1 MALIVQKYGGSSLA
15 DAEKIKSVAQRI
27 ARTADADNKVVAV
40 VSAMG
45 DTTDDLIAL
54 SRQVSKNPEPREM
67 DVLLS
72 TGELVSCT
80 LMAMT
85 LRSMGYKAISLSGAQ
100 AGIRTDSSHG
110 QAQIADMAPDRLIQE
125 LDNDTI
131 VIVAGFQ
138 GITEDLDITTLGR
151 GGSDT
156 TAVALA
162 AALGAARCEVYTDV
176 DGIYTADPRLVPA
189 AHKLDEISFEEM
201 LELASYGAK
210 MNPRSIELG
219 MVYNTPILVAS
230 SFRNEP
236 GTLIHGGADMN
247 RQVGEIRNRVSG
259 IATDTNVSKIT
270 VLGVVDRPGIAASLF
285 EPLSEVGIS
294 VDVIVQNASV
304 GGATDMTFTVMRTD
318 LARAEQV
325 VQKVAN
331 DLGSGEVV
339 TASALAKLSI
349 VGTGMQ
355 NAPGYASAM
364 FRTLADAGIN
374 IEMITTSEIRITCL
388 VKEAQVA
395 EAARALHTAFDLDST
410 G

>member
-54 SRQVSKNPEPREM
+54 SQQVSKNPEPREM

-85 LRSMGYKAISLSGAQ
+85 LRSMGHKAISLSGAQ

-110 QAQIADMAPDRLIQE
+110 QAQISDMAPDRLIQE

-176 DGIYTADPRLVPA
+176 EGIYTADPRLVPA

-230 SFRNEP
+230 SFRDEP
-236 GTLIHGGADMN
+236 GTLIHGGPDMN

-259 IATDTNVSKIT
+259 IATDTNLSKIT

-285 EPLSEVGIS
+285 EPLTEVGIS

-339 TASALAKLSI
+339 TASDLAKLSI

-355 NAPGYASAM
+355 NAPGYASTM

-395 EAARALHTAFDLDST
+395 VAARALHTAFDLDST
-410 G
+410 S

>member
-54 SRQVSKNPEPREM
+54 SQQVSKNPEPREM

-85 LRSMGYKAISLSGAQ
+85 LRSMGHKAISLSGAQ

-230 SFRNEP
+230 SFRDEP
-236 GTLIHGGADMN
+236 GTLIHGGPDMN

-285 EPLSEVGIS
+285 EPLTEVGIS

-325 VQKVAN
+325 VRKVAN

-339 TASALAKLSI
+339 TASDLAKLSI

-355 NAPGYASAM
+355 NAPGYASTM

-410 G
+410 S

>member
-54 SRQVSKNPEPREM
+54 SQQVSKNPEPREM

-85 LRSMGYKAISLSGAQ
+85 LRSMGHKAISLSGAQ

-176 DGIYTADPRLVPA
+176 EGIYTADPRLVPA

-230 SFRNEP
+230 SFRDEP
-236 GTLIHGGADMN
+236 GTLIHGGPDMN

-259 IATDTNVSKIT
+259 IATDTNLSKIT

-285 EPLSEVGIS
+285 EPLTEVGIS

-325 VQKVAN
+325 VRKVAN

-339 TASALAKLSI
+339 TASDLAKLSI

-355 NAPGYASAM
+355 NAPGYASTM

-410 G
+410 S

>member
-85 LRSMGYKAISLSGAQ
+85 LRSMGHKAISLSGAQ

-125 LDNDTI
+125 LDNHTI

-230 SFRNEP
+230 SFRDEP

-339 TASALAKLSI
+339 TASDLAKLSI

>member
-54 SRQVSKNPEPREM
+54 SQQVSKNPEPREM

-85 LRSMGYKAISLSGAQ
+85 LRSMGHKAISLSGAQ

-176 DGIYTADPRLVPA
+176 EGIYTADPRLVPA

-230 SFRNEP
+230 SFRDEP
-236 GTLIHGGADMN
+236 GTLIHGDTDMN

-259 IATDTNVSKIT
+259 IATDTNLSKIT

-285 EPLSEVGIS
+285 EPLTEVGIS

-325 VQKVAN
+325 VRKVAN

-339 TASALAKLSI
+339 TASDLAKLSI

-355 NAPGYASAM
+355 NAPGYASTM

-395 EAARALHTAFDLDST
+395 VAARALHTAFDLDST
-410 G
+410 S

>member
-1 MALIVQKYGGSSLA
+1 MGLIVQKYGGSSLA
-15 DAEKIKSVAQRI
+15 DAEKIKNVARRI
-27 ARTADADNKVVAV
+27 AKSRDADNKVVAV

-54 SRQVSKNPEPREM
+54 SEQISKHPEPREM

-72 TGELVSCT
+72 TGELMSCT
-80 LMAMT
+80 LMAMA

-100 AGIRTDSSHG
+100 AGIRTNSSFG
-110 QAQIADMAPDRLIQE
+110 QAQIANMAPDRIVQE

-230 SFRNEP
+230 SYRDEP
-236 GTLIHGGADMN
+236 GTLIHGDVEMN
-247 RQVGEIRNRVSG
+247 RHVGEIRNRVSG

-270 VLGVVDRPGIAASLF
+270 VLGVIDRPGIAANLF
-285 EPLSEVGIS
+285 EPLTEVGIS

-304 GGATDMTFTVMRTD
+304 GGATDMTFTVNRTD
-318 LARAEQV
+318 LARAEEV

-339 TASALAKLSI
+339 TASNLAKLSI

-355 NAPGYASAM
+355 GAPGYASTM

-388 VKEAQVA
+388 VNEDQVA
-395 EAARALHTAFDLDST
+395 EAARALHTAFDLDT
-410 G
+410 TD

>member
-45 DTTDDLIAL
+45 DTTDDLVAL
-54 SRQVSKNPEPREM
+54 SQQVSKNPEPREM

-85 LRSMGYKAISLSGAQ
+85 LRSMGHKAISLSGAQ

-230 SFRNEP
+230 SSRDEP
-236 GTLIHGGADMN
+236 GTLIHGGTDMN

-285 EPLSEVGIS
+285 EPLTEVGIS

-339 TASALAKLSI
+339 TASDLAKLSI

-355 NAPGYASAM
+355 NAPGYASTM